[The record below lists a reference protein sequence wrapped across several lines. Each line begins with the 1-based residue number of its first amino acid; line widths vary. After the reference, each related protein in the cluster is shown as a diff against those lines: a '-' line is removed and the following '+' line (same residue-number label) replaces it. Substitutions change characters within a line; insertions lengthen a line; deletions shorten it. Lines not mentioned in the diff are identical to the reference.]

1 MYPNITLYIY
11 IYIYIYIYF
20 GDTIVNSSINM
31 KNNEENTV
39 IFNVRLDISL
49 VKLK

>member
-1 MYPNITLYIY
+1 MYLNITLYIY
-11 IYIYIYIYF
+11 IYIYIYI

-31 KNNEENTV
+31 NNNEENTV